1 MLEAFIQSFKLRIAY
16 RVNGI
21 LYNLKRVP
29 LIKKLLPEQLYDSP
43 HIKAF
48 ARVLAVLGEIFG
60 FFAGKL
66 LYIALCILLPCY
78 YLKPLHG
85 IGYAPLFLNIF
96 FFLTVL
102 GALSNNR
109 FCQSDAS
116 SSYAVFLMRMDA
128 KRYALSNYAYY
139 IVKTFVGFA
148 VSLASLYFIAKANGF
163 ADIHPVWIVLM
174 PLLAVCVKVI
184 AAAADIKLFERKRKL
199 VRSFS
204 AVALISIPLFFALAF
219 ALPALGIVLPT
230 WGFYIATAVFTLLA
244 IPAAVC
250 IIHSSEYR
258 RIYQKNRYS
267 PISTSDIQRG
277 VQEKYKQKLELGA
290 EKESRKTGC
299 ALFNAL
305 FVRRHRKL
313 LMRPAQRMAIII
325 ALAVAAAV
333 VISLFD
339 RELAGTINSRLMNT
353 LPHLLLLMYFIN
365 RGATTTQIFFYSCDC
380 NMLTYRF
387 YRQPKTVLELFKE
400 RLKTVVLINLL
411 PGAVICLGAAL
422 LLFVTGGT
430 ERVMDYPVLIASI
443 LFMSVFFSVHYL
455 VLYYLFQPYTAG
467 LETKHPVYWLISGLT
482 YPVCYL
488 IATKLGKL
496 ISPMVFGCSL
506 IGFCVLYT
514 AIALILAYKL
524 APKTFKLR

>member
-1 MLEAFIQSFKLRIAY
+1 MLEAFVQSFKLRIAY

-21 LYNLKRVP
+21 LYNLKRLP
-29 LIKKLLPEQLYDSP
+29 LIKKLLPVQLYDSAFL
-43 HIKAF
+43 KAF

-66 LYIALCILLPCY
+66 LYIALFILLPCY

-85 IGYAPLFLNIF
+85 LGYGDLFLNIF
-96 FFLTVL
+96 FFMTIL
-102 GALSNNR
+102 GALSNNL
-109 FCQSDAS
+109 FCQSDES

-139 IVKTFVGFA
+139 IIKTFVGFA
-148 VSLASLYFIAKANGF
+148 VVLASLYFIAKANGV
-163 ADIHPVWIVLM
+163 ADIRPVWIVLM

-204 AVALISIPLFFALAF
+204 AAALISIPLFFALAY
-219 ALPALGIVLPT
+219 ALPAFGLVLPA
-230 WGFYIATAVFTLLA
+230 WGFYAASAVFALLA

-250 IIHSSEYR
+250 VIRSSECR

-267 PISTSDIQRG
+267 PISTSDIRRG

-290 EKESRKTGC
+290 EEASRKTGC
-299 ALFNAL
+299 ALFNEL

-313 LMRPAQRMAIII
+313 LMRPAQRMAAVI
-325 ALAVAAAV
+325 AIAAAAAV

-339 RELAGTINSRLMNT
+339 SELAENINSRLMNT

-387 YRQPKTVLELFKE
+387 YRQPGTVLNLFKE

-411 PGAVICLGAAL
+411 PSAVICLGAAL
-422 LLFVTGGT
+422 LLVVTGGT
-430 ERVMDYPVLIASI
+430 ERMIDYPVLIISI
-443 LFMSVFFSVHYL
+443 LSMSVFFSVHYL

-467 LETKHPVYWLISGLT
+467 LETKHPVYSLISGLT
-482 YPVCYL
+482 YPVCYV
-488 IATKLGKL
+488 ISTQLGKL
-496 ISPMVFGCSL
+496 ISPLIFGGIL

-514 AIALILAYKL
+514 AVALILAYKL

>member
-1 MLEAFIQSFKLRIAY
+1 MLEAFVQSFKLRIAY

-21 LYNLKRVP
+21 LYNLKRLP
-29 LIKKLLPEQLYDSP
+29 LIKKLLPVQLYDSAFL
-43 HIKAF
+43 KAF

-66 LYIALCILLPCY
+66 LYIALFILLPCS

-85 IGYAPLFLNIF
+85 LGYGALFLNIF

-128 KRYALSNYAYY
+128 KRYAL
-139 IVKTFVGFA
+139 
-148 VSLASLYFIAKANGF
+148 
-163 ADIHPVWIVLM
+163 IVLM

-204 AVALISIPLFFALAF
+204 AAALISIPLFFALAY
-219 ALPALGIVLPT
+219 ALPAFGIVLPA
-230 WGFYIATAVFTLLA
+230 WGFYAASAVFALLA

-250 IIHSSEYR
+250 VIRSSEYR

-267 PISTSDIQRG
+267 PISTSDIRRG

-290 EKESRKTGC
+290 EEASRKTGC
-299 ALFNAL
+299 ALFNEL

-313 LMRPAQRMAIII
+313 LMRPAQRMAAVI
-325 ALAVAAAV
+325 AIAAAAAV

-339 RELAGTINSRLMNT
+339 SELAENINSRLMNT

-400 RLKTVVLINLL
+400 RLKTVVFINLL
-411 PGAVICLGAAL
+411 PSAVICLGAAL
-422 LLFVTGGT
+422 LLVVTGGT
-430 ERVMDYPVLIASI
+430 ERMIDYPVLIISI
-443 LFMSVFFSVHYL
+443 LSMSVFFSVHYL

-467 LETKHPVYWLISGLT
+467 LETKHPVYSLISGLT
-482 YPVCYL
+482 YPVCYV
-488 IATKLGKL
+488 ISTQLGKL
-496 ISPMVFGCSL
+496 ISPLIFGGIL

>member
-21 LYNLKRVP
+21 LYNLKRLP
-29 LIKKLLPEQLYDSP
+29 LIKKLLPVQLYDSAFL
-43 HIKAF
+43 KAF

-66 LYIALCILLPCY
+66 LYIALFILLPCY

-96 FFLTVL
+96 FFMTIL

-116 SSYAVFLMRMDA
+116 SFYAVFLMRMDA
-128 KRYALSNYAYY
+128 KRYTLSNYAYF

-148 VSLASLYFIAKANGF
+148 VVLASLYFIAKANGV
-163 ADIHPVWIVLM
+163 ADIRPVWIVLM

-184 AAAADIKLFERKRKL
+184 AAAADIKLFEKRKKL
-199 VRSFS
+199 LKDFS
-204 AVALISIPLFFALAF
+204 AIFLISIPVFLASAY
-219 ALPALGIVLPT
+219 ALPVFGIVLPA
-230 WGFYIATAVFTLLA
+230 WGFYAASAVFALLA

-250 IIHSSEYR
+250 VIRSSEYR

-267 PISTSDIQRG
+267 PVSASDIQRG

-290 EKESRKTGC
+290 GQESRKTGC
-299 ALFNAL
+299 ALFNEL

-313 LMRPAQRMAIII
+313 LMRPAQRTAIV
-325 ALAVAAAV
+325 LAFVSAAAV
-333 VISLFD
+333 AISLFE
-339 RELAGTINSRLMNT
+339 RGFAENINSRIMKT
-353 LPHLLLLMYFIN
+353 LPYLLLVMYSIN

-387 YRQPKTVLELFKE
+387 YRQPGTVLNLFKE

-411 PGAVICLGAAL
+411 PSAVICLGAAL

-430 ERVMDYPVLIASI
+430 ERMIDYPVLIISI
-443 LFMSVFFSVHYL
+443 LSMSVFFSVHYL

-467 LETKHPVYWLISGLT
+467 LETKHPVYSLISGLT
-482 YPVCYL
+482 YPVCYV
-488 IATKLGKL
+488 ISTQLGKL
-496 ISPMVFGCSL
+496 ISPLIFGGIL